1 MKGFDNTQ
9 YIRDHLQPGAYRLS
23 DQGAVPDILLRG
35 VMPATEAEMQ
45 AEMAISGSVFLDG
58 HGRII
63 SPEFVTV
70 DPDGRIYVDIERAK
84 RLAQAATQPA
94 DNNRR
99 FTVINGKPA
108 RAGKSTSMVVKSQI
122 TQPSQAGMPR
132 PKLLTMNVWR
142 ALSQM
147 GALS

>member
-23 DQGAVPDILLRG
+23 DQGSVPDILLRG

-99 FTVINGKPA
+99 WHVIEPKSKKQKPVP
-108 RAGKSTSMVVKSQI
+108 R
-122 TQPSQAGMPR
+122 QPQAGMPR

-147 GALS
+147 GALQ

>member
-1 MKGFDNTQ
+1 MKQ
-9 YIRDHLQPGAYRLS
+9 YIRDNLQPGAYRLS
-23 DQGAVPDILLRG
+23 DQGSVPDILLRG
-35 VMPATEAEMQ
+35 VMPATEAEMK
-45 AEMAISGSVFLDG
+45 AEMALSGSVFLDG

-63 SPEFVTV
+63 SPEFVSI
-70 DPDGRIYVDIERAK
+70 DPDGRIYVDIDRAK

-99 FTVINGKPA
+99 WHVIDKKAKKAQP
-108 RAGKSTSMVVKSQI
+108 VVRTPQV
-122 TQPSQAGMPR
+122 GMPR

-147 GALS
+147 GALQ